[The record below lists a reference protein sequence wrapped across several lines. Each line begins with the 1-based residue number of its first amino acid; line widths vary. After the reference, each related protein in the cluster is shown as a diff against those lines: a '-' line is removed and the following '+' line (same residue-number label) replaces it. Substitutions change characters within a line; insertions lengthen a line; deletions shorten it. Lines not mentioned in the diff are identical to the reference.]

1 MRKILLGIMFL
12 CGSLC
17 VQAHDFSALNQYGD
31 SIYYN
36 ITSDST
42 VSVTYRGL
50 THLSYLDE
58 YKGTVVVPEETMR
71 EGKKYKVSSIGRDA
85 FMSCG
90 SLTNMILPQNVK
102 SISPYAFYF
111 CYGLK
116 SINLPAA
123 LDSIGAWS
131 FAYCSSLN
139 NVKFPNSLRYI
150 GTSSFYYCI
159 ALSGSVD
166 LINKMEVLSPYAFF
180 CCRSIDN
187 VNLGN
192 SVTSIGMDAFRDCA
206 KLSTIKLSDSLRT
219 IGAEAF
225 YDCFALST
233 VTIPQSVDSIGY
245 WAFYFCSNLDSIKCF
260 AKNPPFL
267 DGVYVFEYVTKS
279 IPLYV
284 PCSSVSIYNST
295 KTWKAFTDIEP
306 LIGSCDTTVAS
317 KTEIASL
324 KIDDLGIEVK
334 LGCIRSENESMSV
347 YDIGGTQIYRGSV
360 ASGLKKG
367 IYVVKIASSSVKV
380 MVP

>member
-1 MRKILLGIMFL
+1 MFL
-12 CGSLC
+12 CCSLC
-17 VQAHDFSALNQYGD
+17 VQAHDFSAPNQYGD

-36 ITSDST
+36 IISDST

-58 YKGTVVVPEETMR
+58 YKGNVVVPEETIWKGR
-71 EGKKYKVSSIGRDA
+71 KYKVSSIGRDA

-90 SLTNMILPQNVK
+90 SLTNIILPQDVK
-102 SISPYAFYF
+102 SINPYAFYF
-111 CYGLK
+111 CYRLE

-166 LINKMEVLSPYAFF
+166 LINKMEVLGPYAFF

-187 VNLGN
+187 VNFGN
-192 SVTSIGMDAFRDCA
+192 SLTSIGMGAFRDCA
-206 KLSTIKLSDSLRT
+206 KLSTIKLPDSLRT

-245 WAFYFCSNLDSIKCF
+245 WAFYFCSNLDSIKCL

-279 IPLYV
+279 IPLYA
-284 PCSSVSIYNST
+284 PCSSVSSYKST

-306 LIGSCDTTVAS
+306 LIGSCYTTILS
-317 KTEIASL
+317 RTEIASPT
-324 KIDDLGIEVK
+324 IDDLEIEVK
-334 LGCIRSENESMSV
+334 PGCISSANESMLV
-347 YDIGGTQIYRGSV
+347 YDVEGTQIHRGSV

-367 IYVVKIASSSVKV
+367 VYVVRIASSSVKV